1 MLKIKNIKIG
11 LGYKP
16 IIIAEISGNH
26 NGSLKRAIQI
36 VRKAASCG
44 ADGIKKQTYTGE
56 TMTLNSKKRDFFIND
71 KKSLWY
77 GKSLYN
83 LYKSA
88 HTPWKWHK
96 VLFKESK
103 KLGLIYFSTSFDE
116 TSLKF
121 LKS

>member
-44 ADGIKKQTYTGE
+44 ADGIKLQTYTAD
-56 TMTLNSKKRDFFIND
+56 TMTLNSKKRDFFIKDN
-71 KKSLWY
+71 KRHLWMAYCAAQTYSNLQSLN
-77 GKSLYN
+77 KVRLN
-83 LYKSA
+83 KYK
-88 HTPWKWHK
+88 
-96 VLFKESK
+96 
-103 KLGLIYFSTSFDE
+103 
-116 TSLKF
+116 
-121 LKS
+121 

>member
-26 NGSLKRAIQI
+26 NGSLRRAIQI

-44 ADGIKKQTYTGE
+44 ADGIKLQTYTAD

-71 KKSLWY
+71 KKSLWH
-77 GKSLYN
+77 GKYLYD
-83 LYKSA
+83 LYKEA
-88 HTPWKWHK
+88 YTPWEWHEE
-96 VLFKESK
+96 LFKVQKQES
-103 KLGLIYFSTSFDE
+103 S
-116 TSLKF
+116 
-121 LKS
+121 